1 VTGGSVTEYK
11 IRARISAPL
20 FCEKAMKTQVP
31 IRDMHSHLQGYQA
44 EADRDL
50 SNNKRHVYFSRP
62 MNKWIIVRRKGNMAE
77 FEFKNDCPCSY
88 DY

>member
-1 VTGGSVTEYK
+1 MCLAIPALIKS
-11 IRARISAPL
+11 I
-20 FCEKAMKTQVP
+20 
-31 IRDMHSHLQGYQA
+31 DGYQA

-50 SNNKRHVYFSRP
+50 SNGKRHVYFSRP
-62 MNKWIIVRRKGNMAE
+62 MGKWIIVRRRGNQAE